1 MKKNKLSDVLKKNA
15 SYIAVALCIIAVG
28 LAVVFVLLSQDLGT
42 ADVAKNGSEQLQP
55 ANDVKDN
62 TDVTPTIDPEGESGT
77 VNTVTPEDTPITFIM
92 PVSET
97 TSIEYYTET
106 MAYNSTLKRF
116 SSHPATDFFAAEG
129 TPVFAVYSGVV
140 ESVENSL
147 LTGVTV
153 TIDHGNGLKT
163 VYNSLEDA
171 EFISAET
178 EVKQGDI
185 IGYISVTNR
194 QESSDGAH
202 LHFEVTEYGKNVDP
216 AKYLTIDEK

>member
-1 MKKNKLSDVLKKNA
+1 MKKNKLSDVLKRNA

-28 LAVVFVLLSQDLGT
+28 LAVLFVLLSQDLGT
-42 ADVAKNGSEQLQP
+42 MDVAKNGNEQINQTI
-55 ANDVKDN
+55 DVGDDN
-62 TDVTPTIDPEGESGT
+62 DVTPTVEPEGATDT
-77 VNTVTPEDTPITFIM
+77 VPTVVPEEKPITFIL
-92 PVSET
+92 PVSEA

-116 SSHPATDFFAAEG
+116 SSHLATDFFAAEG
-129 TPVFAVYSGVV
+129 TPVYAVADGVI

-171 EFISAET
+171 EFIAADT

-185 IGYISVTNR
+185 IGYVSITNR
-194 QESSDGAH
+194 QESVDGAH
-202 LHFEVTEYGKNVDP
+202 LHFEVLESGKSIDP
-216 AKYLTIDEK
+216 SKYLTIDEK